1 MEQQSAPSY
10 TSWHQF
16 FDAHASELKQV
27 RDFVA
32 AERQRGDV
40 YPPPAN
46 VFAVFKLTPLR
57 SIRVVILG
65 QDPYHGEGQ
74 ATGLAFSVRSGV
86 ALPPTLANIYKELKS
101 DCGAGVLQ
109 AREARCLAMR
119 ELSSHPFSLYVKKKA
134 CIDGDLSSWSGRGVF
149 LLNTALTVRAG
160 EAGSHTRSV
169 GGGYH
174 WRGITDAAVS
184 AVIASTQRPHFILW
198 GRHARETLERA
209 VGSPLRRKLRLPSG
223 ADVYVG
229 SLGDHAFTAQHSP
242 HPSPLSAS
250 GGFFG
255 SKPFSVANEALRR
268 NSSGFD
274 AAPIDW
280 TLM

>member
-1 MEQQSAPSY
+1 MEQQSAPVY

-16 FDAHASELKQV
+16 FDAYAVQLQRV

-32 AERQRGDV
+32 TERQQHTV
-40 YPPPAN
+40 YPPPED
-46 VFAVFKLTPLR
+46 VFAAFKLTPLR

-65 QDPYHGEGQ
+65 QDPYHSEGQ

-86 ALPPTLANIYKELKS
+86 ALPPTLANIYRELRT
-101 DCGAGVLQ
+101 DCGAAVLQ
-109 AREARCLAMR
+109 QREARCLAAR
-119 ELSSHPFSLYVKKKA
+119 QR
-134 CIDGDLSSWSGRGVF
+134 IDGDLSSWSGRGVF
-149 LLNTALTVRAG
+149 LLNTSLTVRAG
-160 EAGSHTRSV
+160 EAGSHTRAV
-169 GGGYH
+169 DGGYH

-184 AVIASTQRPHFILW
+184 AVIASTRRPHFILW

-229 SLGDHAFTAQHSP
+229 ALGDHAFTAQHSP

-255 SKPFSVANEALRR
+255 SKPFSVANEALQH
-268 NSSGFD
+268 NG

-280 TLM
+280 TLT

>member
-1 MEQQSAPSY
+1 MEQQSAPVYS
-10 TSWHQF
+10 SWSKF
-16 FDAHASELKQV
+16 FDANSTQLQRV

-32 AERQRGDV
+32 TERQHCTV
-40 YPPPAN
+40 YPPPED
-46 VFAVFKLTPLR
+46 VFAAFKLTPLR

-86 ALPPTLANIYKELKS
+86 ALPPTLANIYRELRT
-101 DCGAGVLQ
+101 DCGAAVLQ
-109 AREARCLAMR
+109 QREARCLAAR
-119 ELSSHPFSLYVKKKA
+119 EFSRNPFRLYEKRKM

-149 LLNTALTVRAG
+149 LLNTSLTVRSG
-160 EAGSHTRSV
+160 EAGSHASGAV
-169 GGGYH
+169 SYP
-174 WRGITDAAVS
+174 WRGITDRAVA
-184 AVIASTQRPHFILW
+184 AVIASVSRPHFIVW

-209 VGSPLRRKLRLPSG
+209 TGTPLRRKLRLPSG

-229 SLGDHAFTAQHSP
+229 AGFTAQHSP
-242 HPSPLSAS
+242 HPSPLSAN

-255 SKPFSVANEALRR
+255 SRPFSVANEALQH
-268 NSSGFD
+268 NG

-280 TLM
+280 TLT

>member
-1 MEQQSAPSY
+1 MEQQSAPVY

-16 FDAHASELKQV
+16 FDAHAAALQRV

-32 AERQRGDV
+32 TERQQGDV
-40 YPPPAN
+40 YPPPAD
-46 VFAVFKLTPLR
+46 VFAAFKLTPLR

-65 QDPYHGEGQ
+65 QDPYHGADQ

-109 AREARCLAMR
+109 QRESRCLSQR
-119 ELSSHPFSLYVKKKA
+119 QR
-134 CIDGDLSSWSGRGVF
+134 IDGDLSSWSGRGVF

-169 GGGYH
+169 DGGYH

-184 AVIASTQRPHFILW
+184 AVIASTQRPHFVLW

-209 VGSPLRRKLRLPSG
+209 VGSPLRRKLRLLSG

-229 SLGDHAFTAQHSP
+229 ALGDHAFTAQHSP

-255 SKPFSVANEALRR
+255 SKPFSGANEALRC

-280 TLM
+280 TLT

>member
-1 MEQQSAPSY
+1 MEQQSTPSY
-10 TSWHQF
+10 SSWSKF
-16 FDAHASELKQV
+16 FDANAAELQRV

-32 AERQRGDV
+32 TERSRGTV
-40 YPPPAN
+40 YPPPAD
-46 VFAVFKLTPLR
+46 VFAAFKLTPLR

-74 ATGLAFSVRSGV
+74 ATGLAFSVRAGT
-86 ALPPTLANIYKELKS
+86 ALPPTLANIYRELRS
-101 DCGAGVLQ
+101 DCGAAVLQ
-109 AREARCLAMR
+109 QREARCLAAR
-119 ELSSHPFSLYVKKKA
+119 QR
-134 CIDGDLSSWSGRGVF
+134 IDGDLSSWSGRGVL

-160 EAGSHTRSV
+160 EAGSHTRAV
-169 GGGYH
+169 DGGYH
-174 WRGITDAAVS
+174 WRGVTDSAVS
-184 AVIASTQRPHFILW
+184 AVIASTLRPHFILW

-209 VGSPLRRKLRLPSG
+209 TGSPLRRKLRLPSG

-229 SLGDHAFTAQHSP
+229 ALGDHAFTAQRSP

-255 SKPFSVANEALRR
+255 SKPFSVANEALQH
-268 NSSGFD
+268 SG

-280 TLM
+280 TLT

>member
-10 TSWHQF
+10 TSWSKF
-16 FDAHASELKQV
+16 FDTNAAQLQRV

-32 AERQRGDV
+32 TERQQHIV
-40 YPPPAN
+40 YPPPED
-46 VFAVFKLTPLR
+46 VFAAFKLTPLR

-86 ALPPTLANIYKELKS
+86 ALPPTLANIYRELRT
-101 DCGAGVLQ
+101 DCGAAVLQ
-109 AREARCLAMR
+109 QREARCLAAR
-119 ELSSHPFSLYVKKKA
+119 QR
-134 CIDGDLSSWSGRGVF
+134 IDGDLSSWSGRGVL
-149 LLNTALTVRAG
+149 LLNTSLTVRSG
-160 EAGSHTRSV
+160 EAGSHASGAV
-169 GGGYH
+169 GYP
-174 WRGITDAAVS
+174 WRGITDRAVA
-184 AVIASTQRPHFILW
+184 AVIASVSRPHFILW

-209 VGSPLRRKLRLPSG
+209 TGTPLRRKLRLPSG

-229 SLGDHAFTAQHSP
+229 AGFTAQHSP

-255 SKPFSVANEALRR
+255 SKPFSVANEALQH
-268 NSSGFD
+268 SG

-280 TLM
+280 TLT